1 MFIKEEVADGQFTSE
16 KNQCCVTWLIENVAS
31 GVLVEQYVQKIIRS
45 DFFFPKPN
53 KLFTKTT

>member
-1 MFIKEEVADGQFTSE
+1 MDSSLQK